1 MAFAWLGHIRFK
13 QYHFFIALLAS
24 WTLVLPEYILNV
36 SAIRYGL
43 GTYTGAQMA
52 AFNLATGVLC
62 VALVSRFYLGEN
74 LSNQQLLGFFF
85 MVVAV
90 VLILYKPE
98 AKDEPVE
105 PLPSVGTSEAAT
117 ADH

>member
-1 MAFAWLGHIRFK
+1 
-13 QYHFFIALLAS
+13 
-24 WTLVLPEYILNV
+24 
-36 SAIRYGL
+36 
-43 GTYTGAQMA
+43 MA